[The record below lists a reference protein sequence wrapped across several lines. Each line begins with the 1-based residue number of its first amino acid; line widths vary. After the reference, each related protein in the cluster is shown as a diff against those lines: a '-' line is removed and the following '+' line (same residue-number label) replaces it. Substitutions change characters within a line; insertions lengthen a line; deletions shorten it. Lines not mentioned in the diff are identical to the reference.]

1 MAATG
6 VGSIEGTEAEGMNGG
21 TIACEGASRAV
32 FTEDGGTVR
41 AVSGLDEVQP
51 ERPIHAA
58 RIADVAAE
66 KRMRTR
72 TQYTDPALNGPFPDA
87 IRDFL
92 TGSY

>member
-6 VGSIEGTEAEGMNGG
+6 VGSIDGTEAAGIEGG

-32 FTEDGGTVR
+32 FTEGGGKVS
-41 AVSGLDEVQP
+41 AVSVLDEVQP
-51 ERPIHAA
+51 DRPIQVA